1 MCSSLHLRA
10 LRVSVV
16 NHPSTPDSNPRRIT
30 DSPWFWVYILSTGAM
45 VALFVMDAKY
55 TRSQDHEENVYL
67 YGTRTLAKPAD
78 GGPSAKPF
86 QAPKTDGANSQAAA
100 PERAPLTVGPQ
111 PQTHSLLISLVPLR
125 VITFVI
131 MVVSCVMLQIG
142 IIRARRASQ
151 VSSPTPQT

>member
-1 MCSSLHLRA
+1 MTTQ
-10 LRVSVV
+10 
-16 NHPSTPDSNPRRIT
+16 STTPESTPRRIT

-55 TRSQDHEENVYL
+55 TRSQDHLENEYL
-67 YGTRTLAKPAD
+67 YGTRTLARPAD

-86 QAPKTDGANSQAAA
+86 QAAKPQGDSSQ
-100 PERAPLTVGPQ
+100 PIESERAPLTVGPQ
-111 PQTHSLLISLVPLR
+111 PQTHALLISLVPLR

-142 IIRARRASQ
+142 IIRARRASSA
-151 VSSPTPQT
+151 VPANPS